1 MDLAEQVA
9 LEEDAADQ
17 RKMERALSSAPL
29 TLELEPAAP
38 SRAVPVVQQGGALA
52 EASPAGIMLAALSR
66 GVSPGDIREML
77 ALQREWDADQARKS
91 FNRAFAAFKAEA
103 IRIVKAKDVKDG
115 PLKGKRYAELF
126 NVVDAVSPVL
136 SAHGLSTSWKVTR
149 DERDWIEVTC
159 ELKHVDGHAETVSL
173 GGPPDVGGAKNAIQ
187 ARASTISYL
196 QRYTLKAITG
206 VAEGGED
213 DDGQGGATAAA
224 AAPSAAPAAPA
235 PQAPTTWPDD
245 SFAKQLPRWT
255 KAVAEGIK
263 TPADILAWASAK
275 GALTAQQT
283 AQINALKPATTG
295 AQQ

>member
-9 LEEDAADQ
+9 LAEDHPAGF
-17 RKMERALSSAPL
+17 RPGSL
-29 TLELEPAAP
+29 TLEMEPAHAP
-38 SRAVPVVQQGGALA
+38 RSVPVVQQSGALA
-52 EASPAGIMLAALSR
+52 ESSPAGIMLSALSR
-66 GVSPGDIREML
+66 GVSPADIREML

-149 DERDWIEVTC
+149 DDRDWIEVTC
-159 ELKHVDGHAETVSL
+159 ELKHVDGHAESVSL
-173 GGPPDVGGAKNAIQ
+173 GGPPDTGGAKNAIQ

-213 DDGQGGATAAA
+213 DDGQGGAAGNATGAT
-224 AAPSAAPAAPA
+224 PPPA
-235 PQAPTTWPDD
+235 PEVRYYAAEA
-245 SFAKQLPRWT
+245 FAANLPAWSELVLSGR
-255 KAVAEGIK
+255 K
-263 TPADILAWASAK
+263 TPDQIIATVESR
-275 GALTAQQT
+275 GAPLTAQQK
-283 AQINALKPATTG
+283 ADLRAIAA
-295 AQQ
+295 

>member
-9 LEEDAADQ
+9 LAEDHPQGFRAD
-17 RKMERALSSAPL
+17 SL
-29 TLELEPAAP
+29 TLDMEQMP
-38 SRAVPVVQQGGALA
+38 SPRSVPVVQQGGALS
-52 EASPAGIMLAALSR
+52 EASPAGIMLSALSR
-66 GVSPGDIREML
+66 GVSPADIREML

-159 ELKHVDGHAETVSL
+159 ELKHVDGHAESVSL
-173 GGPPDVGGAKNAIQ
+173 GGPPDTGGAKNAIQ

-213 DDGQGGATAAA
+213 DDGQGGAAGNATGST
-224 AAPSAAPAAPA
+224 PPPA
-235 PQAPTTWPDD
+235 PEIRHYAAEAFAANLPAWSELILSGRKTADQIIATVESRGAP
-245 SFAKQLPRWT
+245 
-255 KAVAEGIK
+255 
-263 TPADILAWASAK
+263 
-275 GALTAQQT
+275 LTAQQK
-283 AQINALKPATTG
+283 ADLRAIAA
-295 AQQ
+295 